1 MCVEVEHEIEEDGSN
16 DASGTDG
23 AKRQRVGDASGRA
36 SGFEDGGGV
45 RNGDELSA
53 DDLTQLAACDDVG
66 LDLTEKE
73 SALLVAKRRA
83 CATRERQHGL
93 SAMQGA
99 QLHGFRL
106 VRRDGQVAVECLL
119 CQKQGF
125 EAQSGRY
132 FLNNYLNWHVGKD
145 REHAQLAAAARE
157 VLCSVSSAGAAKP
170 FEAAAKPCEAPEP
183 HEAAE
188 PPVNATPHVSVSLCV
203 ASTRTTRSGAT
214 FGAAVAPTAHGLDQA
229 DLRELAL
236 ADDER
241 LSDDQRAA
249 ITALRL
255 WTQTLEGGA
264 AAHRFRVVLVE
275 EAWLVDCEACGS
287 RTLAFTKGEINFLN
301 NFQYWHLARPG
312 HKLAAALRQ
321 EAICQALHDAAV
333 SSAADAQ
340 AAARQTAAAASA
352 QQT

>member
-1 MCVEVEHEIEEDGSN
+1 MCVVADEIEEDGSN
-16 DASGTDG
+16 DASGADG
-23 AKRQRVGDASGRA
+23 AKRQRVGDASGGA

-106 VRRDGQVAVECLL
+106 VRRDGQVTVECLL

-125 EAQSGRY
+125 EAQSGRH
-132 FLNNYLNWHVGKD
+132 FLKNYLNWHVGKD

-214 FGAAVAPTAHGLDQA
+214 FGAAVAPTAHGLDEA

-255 WTQTLEGGA
+255 WNISDRVRAAAMGGQLRDGCHNTARLGPSSRSGRPAAHGIAAGA
-264 AAHRFRVVLVE
+264 ASRRA
-275 EAWLVDCEACGS
+275 ACG
-287 RTLAFTKGEINFLN
+287 
-301 NFQYWHLARPG
+301 ARW
-312 HKLAAALRQ
+312 LWRARRAAPPA
-321 EAICQALHDAAV
+321 
-333 SSAADAQ
+333 
-340 AAARQTAAAASA
+340 
-352 QQT
+352 

>member
-1 MCVEVEHEIEEDGSN
+1 MCVVADEIEEDGSN
-16 DASGTDG
+16 DASGADG
-23 AKRQRVGDASGRA
+23 AKRQRVGDASGGA

-106 VRRDGQVAVECLL
+106 VRRDGQVTVECLL

-157 VLCSVSSAGAAKP
+157 MLCSVSSAGAAKP

-214 FGAAVAPTAHGLDQA
+214 WNISDRVRAAAMGGQLRDGCHNTARLGPSSRSGRPAAHGIAAGAAS
-229 DLRELAL
+229 R
-236 ADDER
+236 
-241 LSDDQRAA
+241 RAA
-249 ITALRL
+249 CGARWL
-255 WTQTLEGGA
+255 WRARRA
-264 AAHRFRVVLVE
+264 APPA
-275 EAWLVDCEACGS
+275 
-287 RTLAFTKGEINFLN
+287 
-301 NFQYWHLARPG
+301 
-312 HKLAAALRQ
+312 
-321 EAICQALHDAAV
+321 
-333 SSAADAQ
+333 
-340 AAARQTAAAASA
+340 
-352 QQT
+352 

>member
-1 MCVEVEHEIEEDGSN
+1 MCVEVEHEIEDGSN

-119 CQKQGF
+119 CNKQF
-125 EAQSGRY
+125 DAQSGRY
-132 FLNNYLNWHVGKD
+132 FLNNYLSQHVGKD
-145 REHAQLAAAARE
+145 REHAQLAEHAQIR
-157 VLCSVSSAGAAKP
+157 
-170 FEAAAKPCEAPEP
+170 
-183 HEAAE
+183 
-188 PPVNATPHVSVSLCV
+188 SL
-203 ASTRTTRSGAT
+203 SI
-214 FGAAVAPTAHGLDQA
+214 LKQ
-229 DLRELAL
+229 
-236 ADDER
+236 
-241 LSDDQRAA
+241 LS
-249 ITALRL
+249 
-255 WTQTLEGGA
+255 
-264 AAHRFRVVLVE
+264 VE
-275 EAWLVDCEACGS
+275 ELRMKLNEVVGGS
-287 RTLAFTKGEINFLN
+287 LLSVAYLDRLQVLGLCKA
-301 NFQYWHLARPG
+301 
-312 HKLAAALRQ
+312 
-321 EAICQALHDAAV
+321 
-333 SSAADAQ
+333 
-340 AAARQTAAAASA
+340 
-352 QQT
+352 